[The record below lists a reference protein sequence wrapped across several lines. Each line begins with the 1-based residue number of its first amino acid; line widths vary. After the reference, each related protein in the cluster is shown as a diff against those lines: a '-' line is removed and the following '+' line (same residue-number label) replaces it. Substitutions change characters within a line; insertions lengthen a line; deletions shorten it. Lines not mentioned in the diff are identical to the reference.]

1 MANRNETLQRLCRDY
16 LGRLRYVASKHG
28 LLPQLN
34 NLIAMNKRREC
45 VSTER
50 EVQMLSRMVDDE
62 RISRVDLPK
71 LLGKSYRQSIDDND
85 FEKVRKLKRVGIYSK
100 VNALLYASEKKKN
113 LKSIKK
119 FAYSK

>member
-1 MANRNETLQRLCRDY
+1 MNESRNETLQRLCRDY

-45 VSTER
+45 VGTER

-62 RISRVDLPK
+62 RVSRADIAPM
-71 LLGKSYRQSIDDND
+71 LGKSYRQCVESDD
-85 FEKVRKLKRVGIYSK
+85 FGRIKRLKRVGLYSK
-100 VNALLYASEKKKN
+100 VSALLYAHKH
-113 LKSIKK
+113 
-119 FAYSK
+119 SKDK

>member
-1 MANRNETLQRLCRDY
+1 MNKTRNEALQRLCRDY

-85 FEKVRKLKRVGIYSK
+85 FEKVKKLKRVGIYSK
-100 VNALLYASEKKKN
+100 VNALLYASEKEKT
-113 LKSIKK
+113 
-119 FAYSK
+119 

>member
-1 MANRNETLQRLCRDY
+1 MDETRNETLQRLCRDY

-45 VSTER
+45 VGTER

-62 RISRVDLPK
+62 RILRKDIPE
-71 LLGKSYRQSIDDND
+71 LLGKSYRQCESDGTFDSI
-85 FEKVRKLKRVGIYSK
+85 KKLRHVGIYSK
-100 VNALLYASEKKKN
+100 ISALLYKHKIYAKTKK
-113 LKSIKK
+113 
-119 FAYSK
+119 